1 MASLAT
7 CCPTCGHP
15 VSAQFT
21 APSEIVAAA
30 RLTGNERRIVERL
43 VRSFGK
49 FVSTEALVQAA
60 FGDRID
66 GGPLLAK
73 ENITVHVHRSR
84 QKLKR
89 HGLTIEGRGGGRR
102 LIWLATKGAHLDSRA
117 PAVET

>member
-1 MASLAT
+1 MTAP
-7 CCPTCGHP
+7 CCPICGHP
-15 VSAQFT
+15 VSARFT

-60 FGDRID
+60 FGNCID
-66 GGPLLAK
+66 GGPLLDRQ
-73 ENITVHVHRSR
+73 NVSVHVHRSR

-89 HGLTIEGRGGGRR
+89 HGLTIEGRSGGRR
-102 LIWLATKGAHLDSRA
+102 LIWLATE
-117 PAVET
+117 ETGGLP